1 MFALIIMEC
10 ALLISSGIEFII
22 NNNLMNLTL
31 IIQIANIL
39 AIIGTSLLAMPL
51 CSYIRIYDMKDSL
64 YLLLLN
70 LCTMPAFVIGS
81 LRAFFRKEGTSYK
94 TERNS

>member
-1 MFALIIMEC
+1 MKI
-10 ALLISSGIEFII
+10 
-22 NNNLMNLTL
+22 TL
-31 IIQIANIL
+31 IIQIANL
-39 AIIGTSLLAMPL
+39 LTIIGTSLMAIPL
-51 CSYIRIYDMKDSL
+51 CSNVEKYNIRDSF

-81 LRAFFRKEGTSYK
+81 LKGFFRKEGTFYK

>member
-1 MFALIIMEC
+1 MKI
-10 ALLISSGIEFII
+10 
-22 NNNLMNLTL
+22 TL
-31 IIQIANIL
+31 IIQISNL
-39 AIIGTSLLAMPL
+39 LTIIGTSLMAIPL
-51 CSYIRIYDMKDSL
+51 CSNVEKYNIRDSF

-81 LRAFFRKEGTSYK
+81 LRGLFRKDGIFYK

>member
-1 MFALIIMEC
+1 MT
-10 ALLISSGIEFII
+10 LLFSAEQTIETISFDY
-22 NNNLMNLTL
+22 LD
-31 IIQIANIL
+31 
-39 AIIGTSLLAMPL
+39 SLLAMPL

-81 LRAFFRKEGTSYK
+81 LRAFFRKEGTSYR